1 MNERKQS
8 SAIAYGCVFCGARAR
23 PLQKQGIQVCVELD
37 FTHRLPLCNTLR
49 TFFLRRF
56 YFMQETKEKEQRS
69 LWQRLFFSGAVRK
82 KNKSHKIAYIAV
94 VAALCVVVNMFEIKF
109 VDVQF
114 SLTLAVSALAG
125 IILGGAF
132 GFVACFLGDLVGFL
146 YNSSGYMYMPWI
158 GIAMGCVALISG
170 MLIGGVRLPVKGGV
184 YIKLGIVSVSTFLL
198 CTVGINTTAFWL
210 LYSKVSYGE
219 YLISR
224 LFIQGQIWNSLVNY
238 VLLFIAV
245 PVLGAIKP
253 LRLYIR

>member
-1 MNERKQS
+1 
-8 SAIAYGCVFCGARAR
+8 
-23 PLQKQGIQVCVELD
+23 
-37 FTHRLPLCNTLR
+37 
-49 TFFLRRF
+49 
-56 YFMQETKEKEQRS
+56 MQETKEKEQRS

-109 VDVQF
+109 IDVQF

-125 IILGGAF
+125 IILGGVF

-158 GIAMGCVALISG
+158 GIAMGCVALVSG
-170 MLIGGVRLPVKGGV
+170 MLIGGVHLRVKGGV

-210 LYSKVSYGE
+210 LYAKGVPYFT
-219 YLISR
+219 YLTAR
-224 LFIQGQIWNSLVNY
+224 LFVQGQIWNSLFNY
-238 VLLFIAV
+238 ALLFVLV
-245 PVLGAIKP
+245 PVLKNVKALKLDIQ
-253 LRLYIR
+253 